1 MMQEFSKPLHR
12 PLGRRKRIGP
22 HPGKHV
28 FQELSGQWLR
38 FFGRTGI
45 EGGLRVVLQVQL
57 HRLGIDPAF
66 QQCHQLETKV
76 DPGRHAAACDAV
88 AVHHN
93 AAPRG
98 NRAELLEHITGV
110 PIRGGFVALA
120 NESSTTTIS
129 ELTLQS

>member
-1 MMQEFSKPLHR
+1 MMQEFSKPLDG
-12 PLGRRKRIGP
+12 PFGGSQRIGP

-28 FQELSGQWLR
+28 FPKFSGQSLR

-66 QQCHQLETKV
+66 QQCHQLEAKV

-98 NRAELLEHITGV
+98 NRAQLFEHIAGV
-110 PIRGGFVALA
+110 PMRSDFIAL
-120 NESSTTTIS
+120 EQT
-129 ELTLQS
+129 